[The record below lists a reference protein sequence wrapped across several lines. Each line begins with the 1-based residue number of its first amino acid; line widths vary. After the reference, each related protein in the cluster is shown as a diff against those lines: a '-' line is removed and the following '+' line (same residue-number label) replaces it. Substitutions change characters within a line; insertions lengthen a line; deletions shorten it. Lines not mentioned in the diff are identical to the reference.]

1 MRCSGVQHVKVPGVY
16 KSSPSERVTQGAGR
30 SWLPSGA
37 TGSRHLTRQPRRRP
51 PTPAGPAVSNTTA
64 MNRSVC
70 HEPIPLAS
78 DSPTR
83 GHRAGAMSAEPLCP
97 RFAGNRTSSGPRAGH
112 TGDVD
117 NCVLAGRYH
126 LGERLGQGGMGQARR
141 AWDGWLD
148 RPVAI
153 KTLELDRAEPSAA
166 ARFRLEARTTAW
178 LTHPNIVTVFDTG
191 TDGTTAFLVMELLCG
206 PSLEARLERTGSLPV
221 ADAVAIGMQI
231 ATALAAAHAAG
242 VVHRDVKP
250 ANIAYAAD
258 DAVKV
263 LDFGI
268 AQLARTIAARQARL
282 TQTGMVLGT
291 ADYLSPEQASGAA
304 AGPRSDL
311 YALGCVLFAMLTGG
325 PPFTGDSPVA
335 VCAQHLVAE
344 PPDLAAVR
352 PGCPAQLVALVGELL
367 RKDPAAR
374 LRDATVVHDRLASA
388 GAGDPGAAENAD
400 GSQIAAAP
408 PGPAAAPVPP
418 AGTPARGG
426 APLDLPPGR
435 TRAWPRRQITAAA
448 AATAALAAAVAVP
461 VMLTGSPQAPHIAA
475 GVRAPNTLRA
485 AAPRPLA
492 PRPSAAAPRPV
503 PPPSATPRPT
513 PRPRRRRPLTPTQ
526 AIAAFSA
533 AVTRAKAAGD
543 LVPPAAQD
551 LLNRMHDLST
561 TIASGNRT
569 DAGHKVADLIHDL
582 GNLAQGGQLT
592 AAGQRILAAPLAALE
607 RAIPPQN

>member
-1 MRCSGVQHVKVPGVY
+1 M
-16 KSSPSERVTQGAGR
+16 
-30 SWLPSGA
+30 
-37 TGSRHLTRQPRRRP
+37 
-51 PTPAGPAVSNTTA
+51 
-64 MNRSVC
+64 
-70 HEPIPLAS
+70 
-78 DSPTR
+78 
-83 GHRAGAMSAEPLCP
+83 
-97 RFAGNRTSSGPRAGH
+97 
-112 TGDVD
+112 
-117 NCVLAGRYH
+117 LAGRYH
-126 LGERLGQGGMGQARR
+126 LGVRLGQGGMGQVRR

-153 KTLELDRAEPSAA
+153 KTLELDGAEPSAA
-166 ARFRLEARTTAW
+166 ARFRLEARAMAW
-178 LTHPNIVTVFDTG
+178 LAHPNIVTVFDTG
-191 TDGTTAFLVMELLCG
+191 TDGSTAFLVMELLRG
-206 PSLEARLERTGSLPV
+206 PSLEARLERTGALPV
-221 ADAVAIGMQI
+221 ADAVAVGMQI
-231 ATALAAAHAAG
+231 AAALAAAHAAG

-258 DAVKV
+258 GVVKV

-268 AQLARTIAARQARL
+268 AQLAGAIAARQTRL

-291 ADYLSPEQASGAA
+291 AAYLSPEQASGGA

-352 PGCPAQLVALVGELL
+352 PGCPAPLAGLVGELL

-374 LRDATVVHDRLASA
+374 PRDATVVCDRLASA
-388 GAGDPGAAENAD
+388 GAGDPAAAEAVA

-408 PGPAAAPVPP
+408 PGPAAAPVPS
-418 AGTPARGG
+418 ADTPARAT

-435 TRAWPRRQITAAA
+435 TRTRPSRWIAAA
-448 AATAALAAAVAVP
+448 AAVTAALAAAVAVP
-461 VMLTGSPQAPHIAA
+461 VLLAGSPQAPHITA
-475 GVRAPNTLRA
+475 GVPARSTLPA
-485 AAPRPLA
+485 AAPRPSA
-492 PRPSAAAPRPV
+492 PRPTVRPAAVQRPV

-513 PRPRRRRPLTPTQ
+513 PRPRRRRPLTPAQ

-582 GNLAQGGQLT
+582 ANLAHGGQLT

-607 RAIPPQN
+607 RAIPPQT

>member
-1 MRCSGVQHVKVPGVY
+1 LDLV
-16 KSSPSERVTQGAGR
+16 
-30 SWLPSGA
+30 
-37 TGSRHLTRQPRRRP
+37 
-51 PTPAGPAVSNTTA
+51 GP
-64 MNRSVC
+64 C
-70 HEPIPLAS
+70 
-78 DSPTR
+78 
-83 GHRAGAMSAEPLCP
+83 
-97 RFAGNRTSSGPRAGH
+97 AGH

-117 NCVLAGRYH
+117 NYCVLAGRYH
-126 LGERLGQGGMGQARR
+126 LGERLGQGGMGQVRR

-166 ARFRLEARTTAW
+166 ARFRLEARTMAW

-191 TDGTTAFLVMELLCG
+191 TDGTTAFLVMELLRG
-206 PSLEARLERTGSLPV
+206 PSLEAKLERTGALPA
-221 ADAVAIGMQI
+221 ADAVAVGMQV
-231 ATALAAAHAAG
+231 AAALAAAHAAG

-250 ANIAYAAD
+250 ANIGYAAD
-258 DAVKV
+258 GVVKV

-268 AQLARTIAARQARL
+268 AQLAGTLAARQTRL

-291 ADYLSPEQASGAA
+291 AAYLSPEQASGAA

-352 PGCPAQLVALVGELL
+352 PGCPAQLVELVGELL
-367 RKDPAAR
+367 CKDPAAR
-374 LRDATVVHDRLASA
+374 PRDATVVHDRLASA
-388 GAGDPGAAENAD
+388 GAGDSGAAKNIV
-400 GSQIAAAP
+400 GSQIAVAP

-418 AGTPARGG
+418 AGTPARAS

-435 TRAWPRRQITAAA
+435 ARTRPRRRITAAT

-475 GVRAPNTLRA
+475 GAHTLPATAPPP
-485 AAPRPLA
+485 AAPRPTA
-492 PRPSAAAPRPV
+492 RPAAVQRPV
-503 PPPSATPRPT
+503 PPPSVTPRPT
-513 PRPRRRRPLTPTQ
+513 PRPRRRRPLTPAQ

-543 LVPPAAQD
+543 LVPPAAQE

-582 GNLAQGGQLT
+582 SNLAHGGQLT

-607 RAIPPQN
+607 RAIPPQT

>member
-1 MRCSGVQHVKVPGVY
+1 MPAASGAAWPGRHPVG
-16 KSSPSERVTQGAGR
+16 GAR
-30 SWLPSGA
+30 SW
-37 TGSRHLTRQPRRRP
+37 R
-51 PTPAGPAVSNTTA
+51 
-64 MNRSVC
+64 
-70 HEPIPLAS
+70 ES
-78 DSPTR
+78 D
-83 GHRAGAMSAEPLCP
+83 L
-97 RFAGNRTSSGPRAGH
+97 NGPRAGH

-117 NCVLAGRYH
+117 NYCVLAGRYH
-126 LGERLGQGGMGQARR
+126 LGEGLGQGGMGQVRR

-166 ARFRLEARTTAW
+166 ARFRLEARTLAW
-178 LTHPNIVTVFDTG
+178 LTHPNIVTVFDAG
-191 TDGTTAFLVMELLCG
+191 TDGSTAFLVMELLRG
-206 PSLEARLERTGSLPV
+206 PSLEARLERTGALPA
-221 ADAVAIGMQI
+221 ADAVVVGMQV
-231 ATALAAAHAAG
+231 AAALAAAHAAG

-258 DAVKV
+258 GVVKV

-268 AQLARTIAARQARL
+268 AQLAGTLAARQARL

-291 ADYLSPEQASGAA
+291 AAYLSPEQASGAA

-352 PGCPAQLVALVGELL
+352 PGCPAPLVALVGELL
-367 RKDPAAR
+367 CKDPAAR
-374 LRDATVVHDRLASA
+374 PRDATVVCDRLASA
-388 GAGDPGAAENAD
+388 RAGDPGAAEDAV
-400 GSQIAAAP
+400 GSQIAVAP
-408 PGPAAAPVPP
+408 PGPAAAPVPS
-418 AGTPARGG
+418 AGTPVRAT
-426 APLDLPPGR
+426 AALDLPPGR
-435 TRAWPRRQITAAA
+435 TRTWPRRRITAAT

-461 VMLTGSPQAPHIAA
+461 VKLTGSPQARHIAA
-475 GVRAPNTLRA
+475 GGHTLPA
-485 AAPRPLA
+485 AAPRQSAPRLTAPRPSA

-503 PPPSATPRPT
+503 PPPSATPRPA
-513 PRPRRRRPLTPTQ
+513 PRPRRRRPLTPAP
-526 AIAAFSA
+526 AIAAFYA
-533 AVTRAKAAGD
+533 AVTRAEAAGD

-582 GNLAQGGQLT
+582 GNLAHGGQLT

-607 RAIPPQN
+607 RAIPPQT

>member
-1 MRCSGVQHVKVPGVY
+1 
-16 KSSPSERVTQGAGR
+16 
-30 SWLPSGA
+30 
-37 TGSRHLTRQPRRRP
+37 
-51 PTPAGPAVSNTTA
+51 
-64 MNRSVC
+64 
-70 HEPIPLAS
+70 
-78 DSPTR
+78 
-83 GHRAGAMSAEPLCP
+83 
-97 RFAGNRTSSGPRAGH
+97 
-112 TGDVD
+112 VD

-126 LGERLGQGGMGQARR
+126 LGERLGQGGMGQVRR

-166 ARFRLEARTTAW
+166 ARFRLEARTMAW

-191 TDGTTAFLVMELLCG
+191 TDGTTAFLVMELLRG
-206 PSLEARLERTGSLPV
+206 PNLEARLERTGALPGPE
-221 ADAVAIGMQI
+221 AIAVGMQI
-231 ATALAAAHAAG
+231 AAALAAAHAAG

-258 DAVKV
+258 GVVKV

-268 AQLARTIAARQARL
+268 AQLAGTIAARQTRL

-291 ADYLSPEQASGAA
+291 AAYLSPEQASGAA

-352 PGCPAQLVALVGELL
+352 PGCPAQLVELVGELL

-374 LRDATVVHDRLASA
+374 PPDATVVCDRLASA
-388 GAGDPGAAENAD
+388 RAGDPGAAEDVD
-400 GSQIAAAP
+400 GSQIAATR

-418 AGTPARGG
+418 ADTAARAT
-426 APLDLPPGR
+426 APRDRPPGR
-435 TRAWPRRQITAAA
+435 TGSWPRRQIIAAA
-448 AATAALAAAVAVP
+448 AVIAALAVAVAVP
-461 VMLTGSPQAPHIAA
+461 VMLTGSPQARHIAA
-475 GVRAPNTLRA
+475 GVHMLR
-485 AAPRPLA
+485 PSA
-492 PRPSAAAPRPV
+492 PRPSAPRPPAAAQRPG

-513 PRPRRRRPLTPTQ
+513 PRPRRRRPLTRAQ

-543 LVPPAAQD
+543 LAPPAAQD

-561 TIASGNRT
+561 TIGSGNLT
-569 DAGHKVADLIHDL
+569 DAGHTVADLIHDL

-592 AAGQRILAAPLAALE
+592 AAGQRILAAPMAALE
-607 RAIPPQN
+607 RVIPPQT

>member
-1 MRCSGVQHVKVPGVY
+1 M
-16 KSSPSERVTQGAGR
+16 
-30 SWLPSGA
+30 
-37 TGSRHLTRQPRRRP
+37 
-51 PTPAGPAVSNTTA
+51 
-64 MNRSVC
+64 
-70 HEPIPLAS
+70 LA
-78 DSPTR
+78 
-83 GHRAGAMSAEPLCP
+83 A
-97 RFAGNRTSSGPRAGH
+97 
-112 TGDVD
+112 
-117 NCVLAGRYH
+117 RYH
-126 LGERLGQGGMGQARR
+126 LGVRLGQGGMGQVRR
-141 AWDGWLD
+141 ACDGWLD

-153 KTLELDRAEPSAA
+153 KTLELDGAEPSAA
-166 ARFRLEARTTAW
+166 ARFRLEARTMAW

-191 TDGTTAFLVMELLCG
+191 TDGSTAFLVMELLRG
-206 PSLEARLERTGSLPV
+206 PSLEARLERTGALPV
-221 ADAVAIGMQI
+221 ADAVAVGMQI
-231 ATALAAAHAAG
+231 AAALAAAHAAG

-258 DAVKV
+258 GVVKV

-268 AQLARTIAARQARL
+268 AQLAGAIAARQTRL

-291 ADYLSPEQASGAA
+291 AAYLSPEQASGAA

-352 PGCPAQLVALVGELL
+352 PGCPAPLVELVGELL

-374 LRDATVVHDRLASA
+374 PRDATVVHDRLASA
-388 GAGDPGAAENAD
+388 GASDPAAAENTY
-400 GSQIAAAP
+400 GSEIAVAP
-408 PGPAAAPVPP
+408 PGPAAAPVPSAGRP
-418 AGTPARGG
+418 AGAK
-426 APLDLPPGR
+426 APHDLPPGR
-435 TRAWPRRQITAAA
+435 TRTRPSRWIAAAA

-461 VMLTGSPQAPHIAA
+461 VLLTGSPQARHIAA
-475 GVRAPNTLRA
+475 GVPTLRPS
-485 AAPRPLA
+485 APRPSAPRPSA
-492 PRPSAAAPRPV
+492 PRPSAAAQRPV

-513 PRPRRRRPLTPTQ
+513 PRPRRRRPLTPAQ

-551 LLNRMHDLST
+551 LLNRMHDLAT

-582 GNLAQGGQLT
+582 GNLAHGGQLT
-592 AAGQRILAAPLAALE
+592 AAGQRILAAPTAALE
-607 RAIPPQN
+607 RAIPPQT